1 MSEIGNFGGN
11 VRAARLRKK
20 MSLEELAEKAGAS
33 IIHMSR
39 IERGIHQPSLWLA
52 WNICLA
58 LDENMDDLCRKT
70 YAPETTTYNVGKRRK
85 RLVNNGRREK

>member
-1 MSEIGNFGGN
+1 MSSIDNFGSN
-11 VRAARLRKK
+11 VRAARLKRK
-20 MSLEELAEKAGAS
+20 MSLEEVAEKAGVT
-33 IIHMSR
+33 IVHLSR
-39 IERGIHQPSLWLA
+39 IERGIHNPSLWLA

-85 RLVNNGRREK
+85 RLVNNGREK